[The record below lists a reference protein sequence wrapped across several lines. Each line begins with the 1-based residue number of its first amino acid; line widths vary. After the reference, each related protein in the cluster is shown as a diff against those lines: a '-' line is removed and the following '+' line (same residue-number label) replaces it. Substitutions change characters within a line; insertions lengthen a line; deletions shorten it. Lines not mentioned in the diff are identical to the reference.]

1 MSSDLFLRSGLGKK
15 IEVFLPWVKLR
26 TLKGTVLNVNENFI
40 VVKSIDGKD
49 VWYIPLGQAVIK
61 TLEK

>member
-1 MSSDLFLRSGLGKK
+1 MNSNLFLRSVLGKR

-40 VVKSIDGKD
+40 VVKAMDGKN
-49 VWYIPLGQAVIK
+49 VWYIPLAQAVIR
-61 TLEK
+61 TIEQ